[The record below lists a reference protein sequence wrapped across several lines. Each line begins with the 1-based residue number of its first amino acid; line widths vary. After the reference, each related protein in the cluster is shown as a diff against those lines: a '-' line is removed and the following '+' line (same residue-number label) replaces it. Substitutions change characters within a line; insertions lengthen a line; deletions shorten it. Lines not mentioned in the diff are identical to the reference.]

1 MHGLLS
7 RLLRSVV
14 LDGPREAECPAAC
27 APRASGPGPQGVGHP
42 GHSQALQPAWLLVWW
57 VGSMLESRRRR
68 WLERQGAFELCV
80 SVCPHASAGS

>member
-42 GHSQALQPAWLLVWW
+42 GHSQALSLHGFWSGGWGQCW
-57 VGSMLESRRRR
+57 S
-68 WLERQGAFELCV
+68 QG
-80 SVCPHASAGS
+80 GDGG